1 MIVTKPMNDNIYL
14 FDLHDDKWKCIFAFW
29 KLASKK
35 IDIHVTNVKLKVNI
49 LIPSISLWKYI
60 F

>member
-29 KLASKK
+29 NLASKK

-49 LIPSISLWKYI
+49 LIPSII
-60 F
+60 A